1 MHSSIIAIDPGPVQS
16 AVLWLSGGEP
26 TGRSEGSVLMQRIW
40 NNHDALEILNSPMIN
55 ETNPDVISIEM
66 VASYGMPVGAEV
78 FDTCYWAGRFAQ
90 LAHRWSVPVQ
100 LVYRKDVKMHLC
112 NSMRAKDSN
121 IRQALIDRYG
131 PGKEKAIGNKYD
143 RGPCYGIKKDIWSA
157 LAVAVYTFDTLT
169 DEQLAEM
176 NKPYIAR
183 RLNGLTAE

>member
-66 VASYGMPVGAEV
+66 VGSYGMPVGAEV
-78 FDTCYWAGRFAQ
+78 FDTCYWVGRFAQ

-100 LVYRKDVKMHLC
+100 LVYRKDVKIHLC